1 MTREYTGPPNEWLE
15 KVLNELKLHL
25 IELGYSE
32 STILRLNA
40 TWKELVTYCKIHEAS
55 EFTVN
60 LEREFV
66 WERYG
71 ADLGDRDISQNVS
84 RAIHMLDDYLKF
96 GIVFKQSSITL
107 KDFSPAYKDLFEGF
121 LNYLRQN
128 QIAEN
133 SIRTWRSRLFRF
145 EYFLLQSGIEYFHQ
159 LKLHHVNTYIES
171 LAGYSPGVVGA
182 TVGTL
187 KRLFDYALAEGYHHT
202 SYVNAL
208 PCIRQTK
215 KYRLPG

>member
-71 ADLGDRDISQNVS
+71 ADLVIEIYPKTS
-84 RAIHMLDDYLKF
+84 
-96 GIVFKQSSITL
+96 
-107 KDFSPAYKDLFEGF
+107 
-121 LNYLRQN
+121 
-128 QIAEN
+128 AEPFTCWMT
-133 SIRTWRSRLFRF
+133 I
-145 EYFLLQSGIEYFHQ
+145 
-159 LKLHHVNTYIES
+159 
-171 LAGYSPGVVGA
+171 
-182 TVGTL
+182 
-187 KRLFDYALAEGYHHT
+187 
-202 SYVNAL
+202 
-208 PCIRQTK
+208 
-215 KYRLPG
+215 